1 MNQSRL
7 VSEEKVYV
15 KFDDDGNTEFVKGL
29 DLLPGF
35 SYRRVHYTRE
45 DQQRT
50 SFLSGT

>member
-15 KFDDDGNTEFVKGL
+15 KFDADGNTEFVKGG
-29 DLLPGF
+29 DLQPGF
-35 SYRRVHYTRE
+35 SFRRVHYTRE

-50 SFLSGT
+50 NFLTGT